1 MLGRELILI
10 YRGNDLK
17 EDLKTLKDLGI
28 KSH

>member
-28 KSH
+28 NN